1 MLHWMTGLLLEEDE
15 DGKKEEILF
24 LGLER
29 CGPLFF
35 FSNNNSLKAP
45 ISSML
50 EMANSWTVMTS
61 FGSSG
66 FAYCTLSMVSPE
78 PIREM

>member
-1 MLHWMTGLLLEEDE
+1 MLEEDE

-50 EMANSWTVMTS
+50 EMANSWTVRIP
-61 FGSSG
+61 FGSTGYAITFS
-66 FAYCTLSMVSPE
+66 TSL
-78 PIREM
+78 